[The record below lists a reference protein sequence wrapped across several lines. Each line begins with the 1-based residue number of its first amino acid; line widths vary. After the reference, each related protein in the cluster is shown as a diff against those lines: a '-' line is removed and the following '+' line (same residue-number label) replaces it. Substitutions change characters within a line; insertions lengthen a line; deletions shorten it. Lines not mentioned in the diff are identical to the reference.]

1 MPIKKNNETRPAS
14 TMVTFDVSDDFFGA
28 VWNCAIRYCLGRRSY
43 MPRLVIDFI
52 RPSIPLLSNKTLWC
66 MERDISQARNGGL
79 GDPDIDEPV
88 WLRFLNDIQK
98 EINRRKEQAHEN
110 QA

>member
-1 MPIKKNNETRPAS
+1 
-14 TMVTFDVSDDFFGA
+14 
-28 VWNCAIRYCLGRRSY
+28 
-43 MPRLVIDFI
+43 
-52 RPSIPLLSNKTLWC
+52 